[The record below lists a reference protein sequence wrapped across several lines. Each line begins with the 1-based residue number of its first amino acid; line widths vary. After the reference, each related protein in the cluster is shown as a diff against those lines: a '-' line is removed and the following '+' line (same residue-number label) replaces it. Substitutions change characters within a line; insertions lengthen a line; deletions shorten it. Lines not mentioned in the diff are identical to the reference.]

1 MSWLACRWIGL
12 FWLLVPGLCHAQ
24 TSAGRPPGVYKSAAE
39 IAAALDKGIGPLGIV
54 AGQRVDITP
63 GMVLRRRLAGPN
75 NASVHSVETDKQ
87 HVTEVYQIV
96 DGAGTFVT
104 GGTLADPNDRTAG
117 ISGGEAHRVSK
128 GDFIIIP
135 TGTPHWFREIEGS
148 ITYLEIRFPATQ

>member
-1 MSWLACRWIGL
+1 MRSLGIGL
-12 FWLLVPGLCHAQ
+12 FCFLAAGLCLAQ
-24 TSAGRPPGVYKSAAE
+24 TTAGRPPGVYKSAAQ
-39 IAAALDKGIGPLGIV
+39 IAAALEKGVGPLGIV

-75 NASVHSVETDKQ
+75 NASVHSLETDKQ

-96 DGAGTFVT
+96 DGGGTFVT
-104 GGTLADPNDRTAG
+104 GGRLIDPNDRTAG
-117 ISGGEAHRVSK
+117 IRDGQAQRVAK

-148 ITYLEIRFPATQ
+148 ITYLEIRFPAAP

>member
-1 MSWLACRWIGL
+1 MPR
-12 FWLLVPGLCHAQ
+12 
-24 TSAGRPPGVYKSAAE
+24 AGVRRPRAGVYKSAAE

-54 AGQRVDITP
+54 AGQRADITP

-104 GGTLADPNDRTAG
+104 GGTLANPNDRTAG
-117 ISGGEAHRVSK
+117 TNGGEAHRVSR

-135 TGTPHWFREIEGS
+135 PGTPHWFREIEGS